1 MSGRMRRRR
10 PQPGDLT
17 RGARGGLRAAWL
29 AGRDALPLI
38 PNGHARY
45 AERAEY
51 YLPRGVLEPPAP
63 AGSGWPNPVREL
75 SEEALERHRRALRD
89 RELARRVDQAIFR
102 ALGPAADA
110 LAIRACDGEI
120 AVEGEV
126 DSDEAAH
133 RAIRAAASVPGT
145 RGVMDRI
152 GVRIW

>member
-1 MSGRMRRRR
+1 MSRRVRRRR

-17 RGARGGLRAAWL
+17 RGVRGGLRAAWL
-29 AGRDALPLI
+29 AGRDALPLN

-63 AGSGWPNPVREL
+63 VGSGWPNPVHEL
-75 SEEALERHRRALRD
+75 SEETLERHRRAYRD
-89 RELARRVDQAIFR
+89 RDLARRVERAIHR
-102 ALGPAADA
+102 ALGPAAGE
-110 LAIRACDGEI
+110 LAVSACDGEI

-133 RAIRAAASVPGT
+133 WAIRAASTVPGT
-145 RGVMDRI
+145 CGVVDRI